1 MRTIYGLWLPL
12 CSPGISVASGLPV
25 LQVENLSISHLGGT
39 QYLGHQNTINN
50 NFLTH
55 QQLS

>member
-12 CSPGISVASGLPV
+12 CSPGVSVASGLTV
-25 LQVENLSISHLGGT
+25 LQVENLCISHLSGGG
-39 QYLGHQNTINN
+39 YLGQANTINN
-50 NFLTH
+50 NSLTH